1 MIRRQMTIPDEEEIR
16 ARRDQWWRSAFF
28 ILGAVYIGLLLVS
41 LLVDVLGGFVQIALI
56 VFLAWLLA
64 FVLSPLVNGITART
78 GWPRGAAVG
87 IVYAAAMIASAFL
100 LFYAVSSIGASMGE
114 MTDEL
119 PLIREQ
125 IETRLRNWQ
134 ELVSFG
140 RFQPD
145 LVTLYRD
152 LEAQVTVVFASSVG
166 DVPQVTVAIFGSL
179 VLVVIL
185 SLYMVA
191 DSDGLVTRLKRI
203 PPSRWSDEVDI
214 LERSITKAFGGFL
227 RAQVALAAIQAVLTI
242 AVVVLLGLPY
252 GFIIV
257 AASTLAML
265 VPFFGPPLALI
276 PPIVAVAIFEPDW
289 FLIVTPILVIA
300 QTVLVNWLQPRLL
313 REALGMHPILVLVGL
328 LVGAQIAGLWGALFF
343 IPILAVANV
352 FFTYL
357 VNLRTIEESQD
368 DLEEVIEEVRQ
379 EAPEAPPEEL
389 VALAAERVDEVEA
402 EAEAQAQAEAEG
414 RAGAGEQAALVA
426 EVTEDLRDAAGDL
439 REAAGEQRAAAGDQR
454 AAAGEQRAAAD
465 EMGESASDLRSAA
478 DRLRDRDR
486 VDDERR

>member
-1 MIRRQMTIPDEEEIR
+1 MLNPDEAEIQ
-16 ARRDQWWRSAFF
+16 ARRDRWWRSAFF
-28 ILGAVYIGLLLVS
+28 ILGAVYIGLLLIG

-64 FVLSPLVNGITART
+64 FVLSPLVNGIANRT
-78 GWPRGAAVG
+78 GWPRGVAVG
-87 IVYAAAMIASAFL
+87 IVYAVAMIGSAFL
-100 LFYAVSSIGASMGE
+100 LFYAVSALGASMGE
-114 MTDEL
+114 MTDDL
-119 PLIREQ
+119 PFIREQ

-134 ELVSFG
+134 ELVAFG

-145 LVTLYRD
+145 LVSLYRD
-152 LEAQVTVVFASSVG
+152 LESQVTGVFSSAVG
-166 DVPQVTVAIFGSL
+166 DVPEVTVAIFGSL

-191 DSDGLVTRLKRI
+191 DSDGLVSRAKRI

-214 LERSITKAFGGFL
+214 LERSITRAFGGFL
-227 RAQVALAAIQAVLTI
+227 RAQVALAGIQAALTL

-257 AASTLAML
+257 ATSTLAML

-289 FLIVTPILVIA
+289 FLLVTPILVIA

-313 REALGMHPILVLVGL
+313 REALGMHPLLVLVGL

-343 IPILAVANV
+343 IPILAVGNV
-352 FFTYL
+352 FFNYL
-357 VNLRTIEESQD
+357 VNLRTIEESED
-368 DLEEVIEEVRQ
+368 DLEDVIEEVRQ

-389 VALAAERVDEVEA
+389 VALAAERVDEAEA
-402 EAEAQAQAEAEG
+402 EAEADEADADD
-414 RAGAGEQAALVA
+414 RRSAALID
-426 EVTEDLRDAAGDL
+426 EVTGDLRDAAGDL
-439 REAAGEQRAAAGDQR
+439 REAAGEQRE
-454 AAAGEQRAAAD
+454 AAGE
-465 EMGESASDLRSAA
+465 MGETASDLRRAT
-478 DRLRDRDR
+478 DRLLDRDR
-486 VDDERR
+486 QTDG